1 MKIITQKCT
10 LIKKCYR
17 AKRSIDA
24 HKNPLKDCD
33 RKCVYDSLQ
42 DIKTRLSKICNYKDL
57 SRRYSQKSFELK
69 VKVWINSSLY

>member
-33 RKCVYDSLQ
+33 RKSAAYMTVF
-42 DIKTRLSKICNYKDL
+42 KI
-57 SRRYSQKSFELK
+57 LK
-69 VKVWINSSLY
+69 RD